1 MESSPAIYQ
10 TKRNVGLD
18 LFRVSLALLIF
29 LFHSNMH
36 FDCHYGIFDHF
47 VRLGAIAMTGF
58 FMLSGY
64 ALNLSNKNV
73 LTDISEYKKFL
84 LKRLISIVPLYYFVA
99 IIHVLFFS
107 SDSWQSELL
116 LFPIEA
122 LGLQS
127 FFSSLFTVSHNGG
140 TWFIS
145 CLLPCYLLFPFLQ
158 WLFRN
163 LSGKEKMVLGGA
175 ILSILFISPIV
186 QHHFLLASLYDNP
199 FFRILEFSIGV
210 LIAVL
215 HDEDHEWMTLS
226 IFQSKMFLILI
237 MVLLMTGVGC
247 GDIIFPDRDYML
259 MNWVVL
265 PCLIV
270 MFLIFRNVSFRSLDS
285 SRLLQ
290 YLSKLSY
297 AFFLAQFYVWTISS
311 IVVFKILNKDAN
323 SIRIIVSFVCCLV
336 VSTFLHE
343 VIEKPIK
350 NYLIKKRR
358 HA

>member
-10 TKRNVGLD
+10 TKRNIGLD

-127 FFSSLFTVSHNGG
+127 FFSSLFAVSHNGG

-158 WLFRN
+158 WLFRY

-175 ILSILFISPIV
+175 ILSVLFISPIV
-186 QHHFLLASLYDNP
+186 QRHFMLASLYDNP

-210 LIAVL
+210 LLAVL
-215 HDEDHEWMTLS
+215 HDEEHEWMKLS
-226 IFQSKMFLILI
+226 VFQNKLFLILI
-237 MVLLMTGVGC
+237 MVLLMTGVSC

-270 MFLIFRNVSFRSLDS
+270 MFLFLGNVSFRSLES

-290 YLSKLSY
+290 YLSKLSF

-311 IVVFKILNKDAN
+311 IVVFKIIKRDDNC
-323 SIRIIVSFVCCLV
+323 IRIIVSFLCCLV
-336 VSTFLHE
+336 VSIFLHE

-350 NYLIKKRR
+350 NYLIKKRS

>member
-1 MESSPAIYQ
+1 MESLSATCQ
-10 TKRNVGLD
+10 TKRNIGLD

-64 ALNLSNKNV
+64 ALNLANKNV
-73 LTDISEYKKFL
+73 LIDMGEYKKFL

-99 IIHVLFFS
+99 IIHVLFLS
-107 SDSWQSELL
+107 KDSWQSELL

-127 FFSSLFTVSHNGG
+127 FFSSLFTVSHNSG

-158 WLFRN
+158 WIFRS
-163 LSGKEKMVLGGA
+163 LSGIEKMVLGGA

-186 QHHFLLASLYDNP
+186 QRHFMLASLYDNP

-210 LIAVL
+210 IIAVL
-215 HDEDHEWMTLS
+215 NDEEHDWMKLRV
-226 IFQSKMFLILI
+226 FQSKLFLILI
-237 MVLLMTGVGC
+237 LVLLITGVSY
-247 GDIIFPDRDYML
+247 GDVIFPGRDYML

-270 MFLIFRNVSFRSLDS
+270 MFLIFRNVEFGLLGKSK
-285 SRLLQ
+285 LLQ

-297 AFFLAQFYVWTISS
+297 SFFLAQFYVWTISY
-311 IVVFKILNKDAN
+311 ILVYHV
-323 SIRIIVSFVCCLV
+323 IRLDGNLVHISVSFISCVLV
-336 VSTFLHE
+336 SIFLHE
-343 VIEKPIK
+343 IIEKPS
-350 NYLIKKRR
+350 RR
-358 HA
+358 FLSKAILR

>member
-1 MESSPAIYQ
+1 MESSSTTYQ
-10 TKRNVGLD
+10 TKRNIGLD
-18 LFRVSLALLIF
+18 LFRVHLALLIF

-73 LTDISEYKKFL
+73 LTDIREYKKFL
-84 LKRLISIVPLYYFVA
+84 LKRLISVVPLYYFVA

-175 ILSILFISPIV
+175 ILSVLFISPFV
-186 QHHFLLASLYDNP
+186 QRHFMLASIYDNP

-215 HDEDHEWMTLS
+215 HDEKHEWMKFSVL
-226 IFQSKMFLILI
+226 QSKLFLLFII
-237 MVLLMTGVGC
+237 VLLMTGVSC

-270 MFLIFRNVSFRSLDS
+270 MFLIFRNVSFRNLDR

-311 IVVFKILNKDAN
+311 IVVFHLIRRDDNLT
-323 SIRIIVSFVCCLV
+323 RIIVSFLCCLA
-336 VSTFLHE
+336 VSILLHE
-343 VIEKPIK
+343 VIEK
-350 NYLIKKRR
+350 NFTNLLKKKYGFR
-358 HA
+358 

>member
-1 MESSPAIYQ
+1 MESLSATYQ
-10 TKRNVGLD
+10 TKRNIGLD

-36 FDCHYGIFDHF
+36 FGCHYGLFDHF
-47 VRLGAIAMTGF
+47 VRMGAIAMTGF

-107 SDSWQSELL
+107 GDSWQSELL

-163 LSGKEKMVLGGA
+163 LSGNEKMVLGGGDFEYIVHISYCPA
-175 ILSILFISPIV
+175 TFYASEFI
-186 QHHFLLASLYDNP
+186 
-199 FFRILEFSIGV
+199 
-210 LIAVL
+210 
-215 HDEDHEWMTLS
+215 
-226 IFQSKMFLILI
+226 
-237 MVLLMTGVGC
+237 
-247 GDIIFPDRDYML
+247 
-259 MNWVVL
+259 
-265 PCLIV
+265 
-270 MFLIFRNVSFRSLDS
+270 
-285 SRLLQ
+285 
-290 YLSKLSY
+290 
-297 AFFLAQFYVWTISS
+297 
-311 IVVFKILNKDAN
+311 
-323 SIRIIVSFVCCLV
+323 
-336 VSTFLHE
+336 
-343 VIEKPIK
+343 
-350 NYLIKKRR
+350 
-358 HA
+358 

>member
-1 MESSPAIYQ
+1 MESSSTTYQ
-10 TKRNVGLD
+10 TKRNIGLD

-47 VRLGAIAMTGF
+47 ARMGAIAMTGF

-163 LSGKEKMVLGGA
+163 LSGKEKIVLGGA

-186 QHHFLLASLYDNP
+186 QRHFMLASIYDNP

-215 HDEDHEWMTLS
+215 HDEKHEWMRLD
-226 IFQSKMFLILI
+226 IFRNKLIL
-237 MVLLMTGVGC
+237 LLTVALLVTGVSY
-247 GDIIFPDRDYML
+247 GDIFFPGCDYML

-270 MFLIFRNVSFRSLDS
+270 MFLIFRNVSFRNLDR

-311 IVVFKILNKDAN
+311 IVVFHLIRRDDNLT
-323 SIRIIVSFVCCLV
+323 RIIVSFLSCLA
-336 VSTFLHE
+336 VSILLHE
-343 VIEKPIK
+343 VIEKNFTK
-350 NYLIKKRR
+350 LLKKKIRM
-358 HA
+358 

>member
-1 MESSPAIYQ
+1 MESSPAIDQ
-10 TKRNVGLD
+10 TKRNIGLD

-145 CLLPCYLLFPFLQ
+145 CLLPCYLLFPFIQ

-175 ILSILFISPIV
+175 ILSVLFISPIV
-186 QHHFLLASLYDNP
+186 QRHFMLASIYDNP

-215 HDEDHEWMTLS
+215 HDEKHEWMSLGV
-226 IFQSKMFLILI
+226 FQNKLIL
-237 MVLLMTGVGC
+237 LLIVALLVTGVSY
-247 GDIIFPDRDYML
+247 GDIFFPGRDYML

-265 PCLIV
+265 PCFIV

-290 YLSKLSY
+290 YLSKLSF

-311 IVVFKILNKDAN
+311 IVVFKIINRDAN
-323 SIRIIVSFVCCLV
+323 CIRIIVSLLCCLV

-350 NYLIKKRR
+350 DYLIKKRS